1 MDFNQ
6 NKPIYLQIA
15 DSICD
20 KILQGEYLPDERILS
35 VRELGISLGVNPNT
49 IARVYDHLQGM
60 EIIYNRRGIGY
71 FVSPSAPERILERQ
85 KEEFLRNELP
95 AVARKM
101 KLLGV
106 PLGVLEKMLEEKGDD
121 R

>member
-15 DSICD
+15 DSICE
-20 KILQGEYLPDERILS
+20 KILSGEYLPDERILS
-35 VRELGISLGVNPNT
+35 VRELGVSLGVNPNT
-49 IARVYDHLQGM
+49 IARVYEHLQGM
-60 EIIYNRRGIGY
+60 EIIYNKRGIGY

-85 KEEFLRNELP
+85 REEFLRNELP
-95 AVARKM
+95 LVARKM

-106 PLGVLEKMLEEKGDD
+106 PLGVLEEMLSIESK
-121 R
+121 

>member
-15 DSICD
+15 DSICE
-20 KILQGEYLPDERILS
+20 KILSGEYLPDERILS
-35 VRELGISLGVNPNT
+35 VRELGITLGVNPNT

-60 EIIYNRRGIGY
+60 EVIYNKRGIGY
-71 FVSPSAPERILERQ
+71 FVAPDAPEKVLQSYR
-85 KEEFLRNELP
+85 EEFLRNEVP
-95 AVARKM
+95 AVVKKM

-106 PLGVLEKMLEEKGDD
+106 SMEVLERMLTGE
-121 R
+121 

>member
-15 DSICD
+15 DSICE
-20 KILQGEYLPDERILS
+20 KILSGEYLPDERILS

-60 EIIYNRRGIGY
+60 EVIYNKRGIGY
-71 FVSPSAPERILERQ
+71 FVAPDAPEKVLQSHR
-85 KEEFLRNELP
+85 EEFLRNELP
-95 AVARKM
+95 VVVKKM
-101 KLLGV
+101 KLLGI
-106 PLGVLEKMLEEKGDD
+106 LLEELERMLTGE
-121 R
+121 

>member
-15 DSICD
+15 DSICE
-20 KILQGEYLPDERILS
+20 KILSGEYLPDERILS

-49 IARVYDHLQGM
+49 IARVYEHLQGM
-60 EIIYNRRGIGY
+60 EIIYNKRGIGY
-71 FVSPSAPERILERQ
+71 FVAPDAPEKVLQSHR
-85 KEEFLRNELP
+85 EEFLRNELP
-95 AVARKM
+95 AMVKKM

-106 PLGVLEKMLEEKGDD
+106 SLEELE
-121 R
+121 RMLTRE

>member
-15 DSICD
+15 DSICE
-20 KILQGEYLPDERILS
+20 KILKGEHLPDERILS

-49 IARVYDHLQGM
+49 IARVYEHLQGM
-60 EIIYNRRGIGY
+60 EIIYNKRGIGY
-71 FVSPSAPERILERQ
+71 FVSAHAPERILQMQRD
-85 KEEFLRNELP
+85 EFLKNELP
-95 AVARKM
+95 AMVKKM

-106 PLGVLEKMLEEKGDD
+106 SLEELERMLTGE
-121 R
+121 

>member
-15 DSICD
+15 DSICE
-20 KILQGEYLPDERILS
+20 KILSGEYLPDERILS

-49 IARVYDHLQGM
+49 IARVYEHLQGM
-60 EIIYNRRGIGY
+60 EIIYNKRGIGY
-71 FVSPSAPERILERQ
+71 FVAPDAPEKILQSHR
-85 KEEFLRNELP
+85 EEFLRNELP
-95 AVARKM
+95 AMVKKM

-106 PLGVLEKMLEEKGDD
+106 SLEELERMFIGE
-121 R
+121 

>member
-15 DSICD
+15 DSICE
-20 KILQGEYLPDERILS
+20 KILSGEYLPDERILS

-49 IARVYDHLQGM
+49 IARVYEHLQGM
-60 EIIYNRRGIGY
+60 EIIYNKRGIGY
-71 FVSPSAPERILERQ
+71 FVAPDAPEKVLQSHR
-85 KEEFLRNELP
+85 EEFLRNEVP
-95 AVARKM
+95 AVVKKM

-106 PLGVLEKMLEEKGDD
+106 SMEVLERMLTGE
-121 R
+121 

>member
-15 DSICD
+15 DSICE
-20 KILQGEYLPDERILS
+20 KILQGTYLPDERILS
-35 VRELGISLGVNPNT
+35 VRELGITLGVNPNT

-60 EIIYNRRGIGY
+60 EVIYNKRGIGY
-71 FVSPSAPERILERQ
+71 FVSPTAPARILEMQ
-85 KEEFLRNELP
+85 KEAFLREELP

-106 PLGVLEKMLEEKGDD
+106 PLEVLGEMMEG
-121 R
+121 

>member
-15 DSICD
+15 DSICE

-35 VRELGISLGVNPNT
+35 VRELGVSLGVNPNT

-60 EIIYNRRGIGY
+60 EVIYNKRGIGY
-71 FVSPSAPERILERQ
+71 FVSPDALERILQMQRED
-85 KEEFLRNELP
+85 FLKNELP
-95 AVARKM
+95 AVVKKM
-101 KLLGV
+101 KLLGIS
-106 PLGVLEKMLEEKGDD
+106 LEVLKEM
-121 R
+121 

>member
-15 DSICD
+15 DSICE
-20 KILQGEYLPDERILS
+20 KILSGEYLPDERILS

-49 IARVYDHLQGM
+49 IARVYEYLQGM
-60 EIIYNRRGIGY
+60 EIIYNKRGIGY
-71 FVSPSAPERILERQ
+71 FVAPDAPEKVLQSHR
-85 KEEFLRNELP
+85 EEFLRNELP
-95 AVARKM
+95 AGVKKM

-106 PLGVLEKMLEEKGDD
+106 SMEVLERMLTGE
-121 R
+121 

>member
-15 DSICD
+15 DSICE
-20 KILQGEYLPDERILS
+20 KILQGTYLPDERILS

-60 EIIYNRRGIGY
+60 EVIYNKRGIGY
-71 FVSPSAPERILERQ
+71 FVSPSAPARILEMQR
-85 KEEFLRNELP
+85 EAFLREELP

-106 PLGVLEKMLEEKGDD
+106 PLEVMREMMEGE
-121 R
+121 